1 MTNQTL
7 TQIGVRQWTLD
18 PSHSEVGFSV
28 RHMMISTVRGNFQNF
43 SGTAE
48 FDPESIGTGS
58 IQVEIDVSS
67 IDTRDENR
75 DGHLK
80 SADFFDVESYP
91 TITFRSTS
99 VEARGNG
106 AYNVHGELTIKGESR
121 PVTLDASFTE
131 VVPDPFGGT
140 RIGVSASTQIDRK
153 EFGLEWNQALETG
166 GVLVGEN
173 VGITIDAQLVVSE

>member
-48 FDPESIGTGS
+48 FDPESIETGS